1 MSPESDLPDDHQMF
15 RELMKGVR
23 PVQQNRAD
31 TGKPRHNKDINLESR
46 RQAAASEPV
55 DRMGSGL
62 SDGQVQPVNPS
73 DSLMFHLPDLPLRT
87 LQSLKKGQL
96 EWQEGLDLHGYTIEA
111 ARAALTDFIRDGR
124 KKSFRCLLLVHGKS
138 YNRDG
143 EVPSIKSHVNAW
155 LRQMP
160 DVLAFCSATPA
171 DGGTGAVYILLR
183 TRNRSQQS
191 P

>member
-1 MSPESDLPDDHQMF
+1 MSPESDLPDDHHLF

-31 TGKPRHNKDINLESR
+31 LQKPRKNKDINLESR

-55 DRMGSGL
+55 DRVGSGL
-62 SDGQVQPVNPS
+62 SDGQVLPVNPAEE
-73 DSLMFHLPDLPLRT
+73 LMFHLPDLPLKT

-138 YNRDG
+138 YNREG

-160 DVLAFCSATPA
+160 DVLAFCSARPA

-183 TRNRSQQS
+183 TRQRQSQ
-191 P
+191 